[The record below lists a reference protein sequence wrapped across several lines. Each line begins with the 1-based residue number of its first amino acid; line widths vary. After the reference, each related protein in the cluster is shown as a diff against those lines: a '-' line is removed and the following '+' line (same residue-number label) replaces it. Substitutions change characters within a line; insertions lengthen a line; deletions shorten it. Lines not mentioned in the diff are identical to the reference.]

1 MAATGTFHS
10 LYALD
15 VHNPAALLGQGA
27 FGKVYQC
34 SCKRT
39 KQQYAVKVI
48 SSDKL
53 THHVK
58 EKVSNEV
65 KVCLK
70 LGKHRHIVALHAV
83 FEEVEGT
90 LLLLDLVAGGE
101 LFDEIVTRT
110 NYSLKAA
117 SACMQQVLNGIKHCH
132 DRGVIHRD
140 IKPENLLLSHKKPD
154 ARIKLA
160 DFGLAVICDK
170 PHRYGICGTPG
181 YLAPEVL
188 CNQEYDC
195 KVDMWACG
203 VLLYILLCGYP
214 PFPMDEPFS
223 KMRQR
228 LTREAFVFD
237 GEEWES
243 VGNCA
248 KDLIR
253 CLLVADASKRF
264 DAEQA
269 LNHDF
274 IANGGGPCTS
284 VAQLSRKRT
293 LVMLRK
299 FNARR
304 KFKGAIRAVIGG
316 LRLRSSSSWTRA
328 APDEEHF
335 VLQRAGTKR
344 RRVDE
349 QAPAAVS
356 ASALQLKLWFRLGA
370 TATRVSITLGEC
382 ELVDDLRPLV
392 VKRFAAIG
400 SPVPGPFALLWNEG
414 ELAADVLVSTVWP
427 SRQGE
432 LGPGGSVDTAVVV
445 SPL

>member
-1 MAATGTFHS
+1 MGIGRQLCQGEVWVASKPTRRVVSATHGS
-10 LYALD
+10 AG
-15 VHNPAALLGQGA
+15 VSGQ
-27 FGKVYQC
+27 
-34 SCKRT
+34 
-39 KQQYAVKVI
+39 
-48 SSDKL
+48 
-53 THHVK
+53 
-58 EKVSNEV
+58 
-65 KVCLK
+65 
-70 LGKHRHIVALHAV
+70 
-83 FEEVEGT
+83 
-90 LLLLDLVAGGE
+90 
-101 LFDEIVTRT
+101 
-110 NYSLKAA
+110 
-117 SACMQQVLNGIKHCH
+117 
-132 DRGVIHRD
+132 
-140 IKPENLLLSHKKPD
+140 
-154 ARIKLA
+154 
-160 DFGLAVICDK
+160 
-170 PHRYGICGTPG
+170 
-181 YLAPEVL
+181 
-188 CNQEYDC
+188 
-195 KVDMWACG
+195 
-203 VLLYILLCGYP
+203 
-214 PFPMDEPFS
+214 
-223 KMRQR
+223 RQR
-228 LTREAFVFD
+228 EITPCHSTRLHPT
-237 GEEWES
+237 S
-243 VGNCA
+243 LC